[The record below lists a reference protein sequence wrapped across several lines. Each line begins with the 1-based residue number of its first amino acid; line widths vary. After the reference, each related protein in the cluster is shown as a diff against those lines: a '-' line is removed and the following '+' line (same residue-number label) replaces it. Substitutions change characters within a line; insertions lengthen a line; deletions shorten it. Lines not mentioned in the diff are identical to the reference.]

1 MLVLHVTCRFLCVDL
16 QNQRLCQGGPVPKVP
31 HLNSQTHLYTTH
43 ASVQVCGRT
52 RALQLVTTCAC
63 MRIAM
68 TGTSRL
74 FKRVHALAS
83 DHTVHTTG
91 TAVAAV
97 E

>member
-1 MLVLHVTCRFLCVDL
+1 MLVLHVKRIGSYVSTCKTSDYAKAAR
-16 QNQRLCQGGPVPKVP
+16 
-31 HLNSQTHLYTTH
+31 SQKSHISILKTHLYTTH

-83 DHTVHTTG
+83 DHTVHTTDRR
-91 TAVAAV
+91 
-97 E
+97 